1 MAIKKL
7 KVGLALGGGGARGL
21 SHIGV
26 LKVLERE
33 GIPIDIITGTSMGAI
48 LGAAYALEKSFIKL
62 ENVVKKYSK
71 IEEFNID
78 LSFFSTKNQKKQP
91 FFLKKM
97 SDFLKKGYI
106 FNLELRKKYLNDG
119 EGIKKII
126 HELVGDHYFKDT
138 QIPFSAIAAD
148 LISGEKVVLNKGK
161 LFDAILASSSIPGMF
176 PPVNLD
182 NKILVDGGI
191 ISVVPIETS
200 RSMGANFVIAVNVNQ
215 RMKRKYEF
223 KNAVDILFRSDSI
236 TSTELR
242 RLQISTADII
252 ISPKVGQI
260 HWSNFSKP
268 EKCIRAGEIAAESK
282 IQELKRK
289 LKSTEPKWWRR
300 LFY

>member
-1 MAIKKL
+1 MAKKKL

-33 GIPIDIITGTSMGAI
+33 GVPIDIITGTSMGAI
-48 LGAAYALEKSFIKL
+48 LGAAYALEKNFIKL
-62 ENVVKKYSK
+62 EKIVKKYSK
-71 IEEFNID
+71 LEEFNID
-78 LSFFSTKNQKKQP
+78 FSFSSTENQKKQP

-97 SDFLKKGYI
+97 SDFLKRGYI
-106 FNLELRKKYLNDG
+106 LNLELRKKYLNDG

-126 HELVGDHYFKDT
+126 HELVGDHCFKDT
-138 QIPFSAIAAD
+138 QIPFSAVAAD

-161 LFDAILASSSIPGMF
+161 LFDAILASASIPGMF

-191 ISVVPIETS
+191 VSVVPIETS
-200 RSMGANFVIAVNVNQ
+200 RSMGADFVIAVNVSQ
-215 RMKRKYEF
+215 RMKRKYDF

-242 RLQISTADII
+242 RLQVSTADII
-252 ISPKVGQI
+252 VSPKVNQI

-268 EKCIRAGEIAAESK
+268 EKCIRAGEIAAENK

-289 LKSTEPKWWRR
+289 LKSAEPKWWRR